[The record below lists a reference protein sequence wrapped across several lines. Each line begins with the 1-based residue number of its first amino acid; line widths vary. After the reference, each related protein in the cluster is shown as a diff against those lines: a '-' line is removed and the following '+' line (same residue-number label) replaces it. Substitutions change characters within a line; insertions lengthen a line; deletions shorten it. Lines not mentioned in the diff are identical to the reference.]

1 MVGSDEENE
10 AIKDRVQEKI
20 DDNLEI
26 LNDEVTDIRD
36 VY

>member
-10 AIKDRVQEKI
+10 SIKDRVQEKI